1 MRRSTVISTVCGALI
16 LGVIGARSGVSAGLV
31 EVGAAM
37 VLLVALARTRLMV
50 PALLLLAVVL
60 GLWRATEYLHKQAR
74 LTALIG
80 EKVSFVAVVNDDPAL
95 NAKGY
100 LEFKA
105 GQIESGGQSIPGAI
119 TVRMY
124 PTNLHRGY
132 KLQLDGKLQDGFG
145 SVPAE
150 LFYPQMTLL
159 STRQGTL
166 EQIRQGFFAGIRTA
180 LPEPAASF
188 ALGLLVGVRG
198 LVPKDLQTQLNLVGL
213 SHLVAVSGYN
223 LTIMVAAAHRLFERG
238 GKGMAVIAS
247 LWLIGGFLLVTG
259 ASASIVRASVVAV
272 LALLATYYGRR
283 FNPLTLILL
292 AAAGTA
298 LFKPAYLTDL
308 GWLLSFIGFFAVM
321 VVSPSVSARLGN
333 PKWLAAQI
341 FTETMVAHILTIP
354 LILYYFSQ
362 LSIAAPITNV
372 LVLPLV
378 PLAMLTGF
386 IAGLAGML
394 LPAFCGWLAW
404 PAALVLKYML
414 AVVDWFSKQPWAA
427 TSMHIDFAG
436 MIIMY
441 VALGL
446 LIIALKRS
454 NRRRG
459 LKEERMDVLSGGGA
473 GVARG

>member
-1 MRRSTVISTVCGALI
+1 MRRSTLISLVCGALI
-16 LGVIGARSGVSAGLV
+16 LGIASGRSGIRADILEAGAAGLLCL
-31 EVGAAM
+31 A
-37 VLLVALARTRLMV
+37 LVRTRLLV
-50 PALLLLAVVL
+50 PAVLILSVVL
-60 GLWRATEYLHKQAR
+60 GLWRTTVYRHDQAR

-80 EKVSFVAVVNDDPAL
+80 QKVSFIGQVDDDPAI

-100 LEFKA
+100 LEFKLGHIVA
-105 GQIESGGQSIPGAI
+105 GQTALPGEI
-119 TVRMY
+119 TVRTF
-124 PTNLHRGY
+124 PTNMHRGY
-132 KLQLDGKLQDGFG
+132 RLQLDGKLGDGFG

-150 LFYPQMTLL
+150 LFYPQMTVV
-159 STRQGTL
+159 STAQSPL
-166 EQIRQGFFAGIRTA
+166 EQVRQRFFTGIRTA

-223 LTIMVAAAHRLFERG
+223 LTIMVAAAHKLFERW
-238 GKGMAVIAS
+238 GKGIALAAS

-259 ASASIVRASVVAV
+259 ASPSIVRASVVAV
-272 LALLATYYGRR
+272 LALLAAYYGRR

-292 AAAGTA
+292 AASGTA
-298 LFKPAYLTDL
+298 IFKPAYLTDL

-321 VVSPSVSARLGN
+321 VVAPAVSARLGN

-341 FTETMVAHILTIP
+341 FTETMVAHVLTVP

-378 PLAMLTGF
+378 PLAMFVGLV
-386 IAGLAGML
+386 AGLAGMIV
-394 LPAFCGWLAW
+394 PAFSGWLAW

-414 AVVDWFSKQPWAA
+414 AVVDWFSRQSWAA
-427 TSMHIDFAG
+427 TVMHIDFVG
-436 MIIMY
+436 MLLMY
-441 VALGL
+441 AVLGMF
-446 LIIALKRS
+446 IVSLKHQ
-454 NRRRG
+454 NARRG
-459 LKEERMDVLSGGGA
+459 RREERMDVLGGGA
-473 GVARG
+473 VGASRG